1 MNRTRGAAALLGF
14 FALGAC
20 GGDSKGVVML
30 GPGSGQPV
38 VPNQPVVRD
47 AGVDASASASS
58 TTGPIV
64 TQMTLVP
71 TRDPVAGPVLTGASV
86 DVQCTVK
93 PRSSTAPIDPT
104 KVSVAVYGMTGSDAV
119 ATVPATL
126 QGTDLYGASVPL
138 DKLPTGTVRFRCS
151 AMDKAAGAPLTGWT
165 ELYSFYDAGPVITF
179 TNLNDMSV
187 IARGTD
193 PAVDMSVQFTVTPA
207 RLSELDTGADIAD
220 VKLSISERQV
230 DLAVPMGNAYTK
242 EIDFLSFFA
251 GAPVESVTVA
261 VSATNKRTGA
271 AATAKKQL
279 IVKIDGQGPAI
290 TVTSPQLSGGQPPIV
305 GGTVGLSM
313 TITDDLAG
321 VATGSDKLFA
331 EILYQGT
338 NKSYPLTSLGSNN
351 YSFTFEASQFSQTS
365 NIVAKIHALDKAGN
379 ASIAPFAM
387 RLDTVPP
394 WVSLDP
400 AKVRVITGTSP
411 PHCSTPFDPLGDS
424 PADGDVVAQNLRV
437 RAMVWERGIVVPG
450 SKETWVAGVRNDSV
464 TLYSQAKLDVPLI
477 INQAGEKGGRCD
489 AINSG
494 SDAVGTSAPFVLALG
509 PVAPGGSAPV
519 SIEPDKDLAEL
530 PAVAS
535 TVCAPLSTSQP
546 GEKCENAGL
555 AYVISHT
562 MGGHPPAMY
571 AAAPTQGGLGCA
583 GTSFDIAGLSG
594 WTCLAVAARDLT
606 GATGNLGVSKPIRVC
621 RKLKDTDCESMPA
634 GGHLTPP
641 AGMTCTDGCV
651 MPEIWTAQPEGTQL
665 LYY

>member
-271 AATAKKQL
+271 AATAKKQI
-279 IVKIDGQGPAI
+279 IVKVDGQGPAI
-290 TVTSPQLSGGQPPIV
+290 NVTSPALSGGQPPIV
-305 GGTVGLSM
+305 GGTVGLTM
-313 TITDDLAG
+313 NITDDLAG
-321 VATGSDKLFA
+321 VATGADKLFA
-331 EILYQGT
+331 EILYKGV
-338 NKSYPLTSLGSNN
+338 NKAYPLTALGGTS
-351 YSFTFEASQFSQTS
+351 YSFTFEASQFSETS
-365 NIVAKIHALDKAGN
+365 NIVAKIHATDKAGN
-379 ASIAPFAM
+379 DTTAPFAM

-400 AKVRVITGTSP
+400 GNVRIVTSYSP
-411 PHCSTPFDPLGDS
+411 SRCSASFDPLGDS
-424 PADGDVVAQNLRV
+424 PSDGQVVNLQSRF
-437 RAMVWERGIVVPG
+437 RAMVWERGIELAGATEV
-450 SKETWVAGVRNDSV
+450 WVAGVRSDSIRF
-464 TLYSQAKLDVPLI
+464 YAQNRPDVPLI
-477 INQAGEKGGRCD
+477 INQAGDKNGRCD

-494 SDAVGTSAPFVLALG
+494 STLGASTPFEIAFSAVDS
-509 PVAPGGSAPV
+509 GGSPPISGEV
-519 SIEPDKDLAEL
+519 SMPPAAADCL
-530 PAVAS
+530 PLGGN
-535 TVCAPLSTSQP
+535 PP
-546 GEKCENAGL
+546 GDKCENSSL
-555 AYVISHT
+555 SYVIKHS
-562 MGGHPPAMY
+562 MAGRPPAIY
-571 AAAPTQGGLGCA
+571 SAAPTSSGAGCA
-583 GTSFDIAGLSG
+583 GTSFDVAGLSG
-594 WTCLAVAARDLT
+594 WTCIAVAARDLT
-606 GATGNLGVSKPIRVC
+606 GATGNLGVSQPIRVC
-621 RKLKDTDCESMPA
+621 RKLSPTDCEGKMP
-634 GGHLTPP
+634 GEHLTPP
-641 AGMTCTDGCV
+641 ASMTCTDGCKLPDV
-651 MPEIWTAQPEGTQL
+651 WTLQPPGTQIL
-665 LYY
+665 PN